1 MYAIEI
7 YLRASQKN
15 SEVVP
20 NDLDAIEFFL
30 EEAVS
35 QELAQFFQEVIVK
48 KVVVKLVP
56 FEHEPQEMHRK

>member
-7 YLRASQKN
+7 YLRATQKN

-20 NDLDAIEFFL
+20 NDLDSIEFFL
-30 EEAVS
+30 EEVVS

-48 KVVVKLVP
+48 KVVVKIVP
-56 FEHEPQEMHRK
+56 FEYEPEEMQR